1 MNQMT
6 IGIFHDDL
14 LAKDL
19 GKKATESDMV
29 FFHRKTDDTIFSFI
43 YPVEDKIIPKS
54 QIMNMIDLAIISA
67 EKITP
72 ALGETIL
79 LLDSIHMN
87 KGIILI
93 EPFTDTTQLN
103 SLIKNTT
110 IDSFEKMPKDI
121 HQIMKFIQKQSVGR
135 NDNLPAVATIDHS
148 FQVKGIG
155 EVALG
160 FVNQGTIKKH
170 DKLKLLPPDKEIIIR
185 SIQIQ
190 DKDVDE
196 APAGSRTGLAIKGAM
211 IDDLKRGY
219 LICEEK
225 AVETKT
231 KWTLSFNK
239 NPFYQ
244 NISSGKFHATIG
256 LQTMPISISKINE
269 KSITIES
276 EKPISIMNNQRFII
290 LDLNARKLHH
300 IGTAISC

>member
-43 YPVEDKIIPKS
+43 YPVEDKITPKS

-79 LLDSIHMN
+79 LLDSIHIN

-121 HQIMKFIQKQSVGR
+121 HRIMKFIQKQSIRR
-135 NDNLPAVATIDHS
+135 NDTLPAVATIDHS

-231 KWTLSFNK
+231 KWTLSFTK

-244 NISSGKFHATIG
+244 NLSAGKFHATIG
-256 LQTMPISISKINE
+256 LQTMPIIISEIND

>member
-170 DKLKLLPPDKEIIIR
+170 DKLKLLPPDKGIIIR

-256 LQTMPISISKINE
+256 LQTMPIIISKINE